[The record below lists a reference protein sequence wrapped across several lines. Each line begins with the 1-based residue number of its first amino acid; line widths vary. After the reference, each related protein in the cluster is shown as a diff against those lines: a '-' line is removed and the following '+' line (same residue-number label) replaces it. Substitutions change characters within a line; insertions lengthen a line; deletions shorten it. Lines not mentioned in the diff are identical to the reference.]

1 MTCFYLYHCDANLLL
16 CRPNAYN
23 FVIEPFRLRAPSW
36 KARQHFSDDQTRLTR
51 LPAMAEGASSSYCV
65 RKYILTFKNLQVASY
80 FEQLSHHNNV
90 FSLKHPIFEGEK
102 K

>member
-1 MTCFYLYHCDANLLL
+1 MQTKRIQFCY
-16 CRPNAYN
+16 
-23 FVIEPFRLRAPSW
+23 RAFQVEGS
-36 KARQHFSDDQTRLTR
+36 KLESETTFSYDQTRLTR

-90 FSLKHPIFEGEK
+90 FSLKHPIFEGETNK
-102 K
+102 FVNAFAGLSQ

>member
-1 MTCFYLYHCDANLLL
+1 MQTKRIQFCY
-16 CRPNAYN
+16 
-23 FVIEPFRLRAPSW
+23 RAFQVEGS
-36 KARQHFSDDQTRLTR
+36 KLEAKTTFSYDQTQFTR

-90 FSLKHPIFEGEK
+90 NSLKHPIGETNK
-102 K
+102 FVNAFAGLSQ